1 MYEINKLHHGEG
13 MCTACL
19 KRMKAL
25 FKTVLYFLSEAK
37 NVRISYVYETHEI
50 EFIMPGSLMTGL
62 NPEQFCGVYFDYTAC
77 CDRLAWLLPYS
88 GKSVTVI

>member
-1 MYEINKLHHGEG
+1 
-13 MCTACL
+13 
-19 KRMKAL
+19 MKAL

-62 NPEQFCGVYFDYTAC
+62 NPEQFCGVYFDYC
-77 CDRLAWLLPYS
+77 LLRPFS
-88 GKSVTVI
+88 LTSPLFGQIGHSDLGFHQTLLRTRKRSLFR